1 MRYNFKKHE
10 IYSAVQ
16 QSLRLLLSIALASL
30 IAYVSG
36 LHEPYWALITSVIV
50 TQSRIVQTLQTSRDQ
65 IVGSLLG
72 GAAGLIAIVIEKYS
86 QLPSL
91 IVFTIVIIP
100 MVAFV
105 AWRPSMRL
113 GVVTLAVVFLFP
125 SPGGM
130 FERPFD
136 RIFSI
141 LVGVIASLVTS
152 YFILRPQARCSAFLH
167 ARVAFD
173 KLHILLHSVLTSHII
188 WEEVESMNDEVTS
201 ELRDLASEIAEARKE
216 HPNYTLEHSDPT
228 LVKVYP
234 ILRRLQSDSI
244 FVARAMD
251 EYHQKLPD
259 ETRHVL
265 KTSLNQIFERFIE
278 LSDEQAGHRE
288 PFFCSKQKD
297 SFEEMMIAPI
307 LSEAKKNCP
316 PTIQFTLQALC
327 QDLVRGHDV
336 FMYSKKLR
344 ASS

>member
-1 MRYNFKKHE
+1 MFYSLKKRE

-16 QSLRLLLSIALASL
+16 QSLRLLLSIALSSL
-30 IAYVSG
+30 IAYVCK

-50 TQSRIVQTLQTSRDQ
+50 TQSRIVQTIQTSRDQ
-65 IVGSLLG
+65 IVGSLIG
-72 GAAGLIAIVIEKYS
+72 GVAGLIAIILENYS
-86 QLPSL
+86 QWPSL

-100 MVAFV
+100 MVALV

-136 RIFSI
+136 RIMAI
-141 LVGVIASLVTS
+141 IVGVIASLAAS
-152 YFILRPQARCSAFLH
+152 YFILRPQARCNAFIH
-167 ARVAFD
+167 AKVAFD

-188 WEEVESMNDEVTS
+188 WEEVESMNDDVAS

-234 ILRRLQSDSI
+234 LLRRLQSDSI

-251 EYHQKLPD
+251 EYHQMLPD
-259 ETRHVL
+259 ETRNIL
-265 KTSLNQIFERFIE
+265 KIYLNQVFERFIQ
-278 LSDEQAGHRE
+278 LCNEQADHSE
-288 PFFCSKQKD
+288 PFFCSIQAAND
-297 SFEEMMIAPI
+297 FEVMIEPI
-307 LSEAKKNCP
+307 LKEIKENCP
-316 PTIQFTLQALC
+316 KTIQFTLEALC
-327 QDLVRGHDV
+327 HDLVLGHDV
-336 FMYSKKLR
+336 FMLSKKLR

>member
-1 MRYNFKKHE
+1 MVFQSLKKHE
-10 IYSAVQ
+10 IYSALQ
-16 QSLRLLLSIALASL
+16 QSLRLLLSIALSSL
-30 IAYVSG
+30 IAYVCK

-65 IVGSLLG
+65 LVGALIG
-72 GAAGLIAIVIEKYS
+72 GAAGLIAILLQEYS
-86 QLPSL
+86 QWPSL

-100 MVAFV
+100 MVALV

-141 LVGVIASLVTS
+141 IVGVIASLIAS
-152 YFILRPQARCSAFLH
+152 YLILRPQARCSAFIH

-173 KLHILLHSVLTSHII
+173 KIHILLHSVLTSHIV
-188 WEEVESMNDEVTS
+188 WEEVESMNDEVTA
-201 ELRDLASEIAEARKE
+201 ELRDVVSEIAEARKE

-228 LVKVYP
+228 LVRVYP
-234 ILRRLQSDSI
+234 ILRRLQSDTI

-251 EYHQKLPD
+251 EYHQGLPD
-259 ETRHVL
+259 ETRDIL
-265 KTSLNQIFERFIE
+265 KNALNEIFERFIILCE
-278 LSDEQAGHRE
+278 EQAGHTE

-297 SFEEMMIAPI
+297 SFEGMIEPI
-307 LSEAKKNCP
+307 LTEMKKGCP
-316 PTIQFTLQALC
+316 PTIQFTLEALC